1 MRFVCTL
8 EKDLK
13 LPRGVVNRN
22 EDFFINS
29 LFGLLSGLRSPPQP
43 DFFFYSF
50 FSYI

>member
-1 MRFVCTL
+1 MRFVYTL

-29 LFGLLSGLRSPPQP
+29 LFGLLSG
-43 DFFFYSF
+43 
-50 FSYI
+50 